1 MEKTVEIDENSAIL
15 KDLER
20 LRSGPL
26 DAMLGAAHDAGHHSD
41 GSPDG
46 SSTIALQGG
55 GNALERLGLFIR
67 DDEDDDEPHE
77 DEGEVHPPD
86 NGEEMEID
94 REKGEEL
101 ETESVEEAVVAADA
115 PTTTQPSSPEKV
127 DVEDGEIDVD

>member
-26 DAMLGAAHDAGHHSD
+26 DAMLGAAHDAGHQSD

-77 DEGEVHPPD
+77 DDGEVHPPH
-86 NGEEMEID
+86 NREEM
-94 REKGEEL
+94 
-101 ETESVEEAVVAADA
+101 ETESVEEVVVAADA